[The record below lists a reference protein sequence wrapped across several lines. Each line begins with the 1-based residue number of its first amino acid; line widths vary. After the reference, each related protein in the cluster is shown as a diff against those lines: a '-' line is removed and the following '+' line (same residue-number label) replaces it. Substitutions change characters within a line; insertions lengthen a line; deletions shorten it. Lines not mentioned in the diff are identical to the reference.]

1 MSNTISKE
9 QYNRFLNI
17 KMDIIDNEIVN
28 EIINDDTVDDKQN
41 YLIQEYMNSL
51 NEQELIVFNIAKKQ
65 LESSFD
71 ISESIGY
78 LKWLENK

>member
-1 MSNTISKE
+1 
-9 QYNRFLNI
+9 
-17 KMDIIDNEIVN
+17 
-28 EIINDDTVDDKQN
+28 
-41 YLIQEYMNSL
+41 MNSL